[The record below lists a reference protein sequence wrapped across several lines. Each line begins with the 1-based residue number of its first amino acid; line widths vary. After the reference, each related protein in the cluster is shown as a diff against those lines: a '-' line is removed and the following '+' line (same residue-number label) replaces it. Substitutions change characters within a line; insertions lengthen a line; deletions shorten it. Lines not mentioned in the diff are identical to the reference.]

1 MDYFFSQT
9 MLDISPDNFTF
20 ESKNELL
27 KTDLVVTIPKRLY
40 EQVKIQLLNG
50 NLKYD
55 DTAAE
60 DAIIKHVTVIFAH
73 QELVVNF

>member
-1 MDYFFSQT
+1 RAVLAVHEKARSIRQLSEEKLWDYFFSQT

-27 KTDLVVTIPKRLY
+27 KTDLVITIPKRLY

-55 DTAAE
+55 
-60 DAIIKHVTVIFAH
+60 
-73 QELVVNF
+73 